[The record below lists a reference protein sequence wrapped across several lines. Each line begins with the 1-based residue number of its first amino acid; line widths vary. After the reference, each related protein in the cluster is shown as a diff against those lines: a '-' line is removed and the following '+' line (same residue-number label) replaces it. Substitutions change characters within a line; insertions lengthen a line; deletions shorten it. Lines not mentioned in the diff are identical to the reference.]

1 MFRFTISQV
10 SKRVILVYLKTSSSN
25 SLETIHRELKKKKLK
40 IGRQWYTKHDI
51 GNEIKS
57 WKRKLYVYNRR
68 LIRGISRRAK
78 FRRRKISIK
87 HFPRKSVGVPLETE
101 RGLAFTPRGVLY
113 K

>member
-40 IGRQWYTKHDI
+40 IGRQWYTKRD
-51 GNEIKS
+51 NEIKS

-68 LIRGISRRAK
+68 LIHGISRRAK
-78 FRRRKISIK
+78 FHRRKISIK